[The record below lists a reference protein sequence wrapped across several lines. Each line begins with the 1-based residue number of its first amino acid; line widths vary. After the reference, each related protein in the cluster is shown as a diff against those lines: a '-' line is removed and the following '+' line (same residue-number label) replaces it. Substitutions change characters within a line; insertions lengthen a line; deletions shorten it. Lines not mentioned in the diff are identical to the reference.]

1 MKYYF
6 KRMAIVLLLFGAA
19 AFAVNWFGRSL
30 TEKRFSARTIVTQ
43 RITHEIEAYL
53 ETHEIAD
60 AASITAQVFT
70 ARKTQWD
77 NLYGRDNSPDEIWI
91 CLLGT
96 GTELKLTGG
105 NNIQICS
112 IYAGSEL
119 AGVVGYRFSDS
130 VYEDLMTVLNICLV
144 VCALFILGLM
154 TYMYRQMIVPFNKLS
169 SYPERLSKGGMT
181 EKLPVRKDSFFGRY
195 VWGMNMLSDKLER
208 DREDIRRLTIER
220 EQFVTALVHGIK
232 TPAAN
237 IKLLCEAIS
246 TGLYSPDGSINEK
259 DAELAGM
266 IEKNADD
273 IEEIVGRVM
282 NESTAAIYHYNPDAA
297 PFYREEI
304 IRFLHE
310 EFDNRLAVNRIPFH
324 IVSDGNPLIRSDP
337 DGICR
342 ILRQLMDNAIKY
354 GDGTDITV
362 TLTKN
367 DEGHFLTVSNHGQPR
382 PESEVPFVFNSL
394 WRGSNARGVKG
405 NGVGLYEARLIAK
418 KLGGDIRMRAGN
430 SETAVTL
437 FLND

>member
-1 MKYYF
+1 MKTYF
-6 KRMAIVLLLFGAA
+6 KRMIIVLLLFGAA
-19 AFAVNWFGRSL
+19 AFAVNRLGHSL
-30 TEKRFSARTIVTQ
+30 AEKRFSARTIVTQ

-53 ETHEIAD
+53 AEHETEDPD
-60 AASITAQVFT
+60 ALTARVFT
-70 ARKTQWD
+70 TRKTQWD
-77 NLYGRDNSPDEIWI
+77 NLYGKDNSPDEVVIY
-91 CLLGT
+91 LFDA
-96 GTELKLTGG
+96 EMARKLSSG
-105 NNIQICS
+105 NNIQICG
-112 IYAGSEL
+112 IYVGSEL
-119 AGVVGYRFSDS
+119 AGVVEYRFSDS

-169 SYPERLSKGGMT
+169 DYPERLSRGGMT

-246 TGLYSPDGSINEK
+246 TGLYSPDGNINEK

-273 IEEIVGRVM
+273 IEGIVNRVM
-282 NESTAAIYHYNPDAA
+282 NKSTAVIYDYDPDAK
-297 PFYREEI
+297 PFYRDEI

-310 EFDNRLAVNRIPFH
+310 EFDNRLKVNRIPFH
-324 IVSDGNPLIRSDP
+324 IVSEGNPLIRSDL

-362 TLTKN
+362 KLIKN
-367 DEGHFLTVSNHGQPR
+367 DEGHFLTVCNHGQPL
-382 PESEVPFVFNSL
+382 PESEVHFVFNSL
-394 WRGSNARGVKG
+394 WRGSNAKGVKG

-418 KLGGDIRMRAGN
+418 KLGGDIRMRAGR
-430 SETAVTL
+430 SETMVTL